1 MTRDQLLKCLDN
13 WYGEGPIHIPS
24 WMIKEGETRDDH
36 DIRLFVGGLDPKKH
50 YALVTLES

>member
-1 MTRDQLLKCLDN
+1 
-13 WYGEGPIHIPS
+13 
-24 WMIKEGETRDDH
+24 MIKEGETRDDH